1 MSQNPDISPEAL
13 ALIINEMASI
23 GRGCLLKKRI
33 KGFSSRHLPDDVFS
47 IGGII
52 QGELFDFTV
61 PLAYWDKFQIPEAVV
76 PHK

>member
-1 MSQNPDISPEAL
+1 MSQNPDISTEAL

-23 GRGCLLKKRI
+23 GRGCFLKTRK
-33 KGFSSRHLPDDVFS
+33 SLPGKSIPNGTFA

-52 QGELFDFTV
+52 QGQLFDFTV

-76 PHK
+76 PPK